1 MVSGGTRTSVRRAL
15 AGLMALMVLSSLAE
29 AALLQLKKKAGDYD
43 IELRID
49 RNPPVVGD
57 NGLEL
62 KVTDASGAPVKDAKV
77 LVNYYMPPMPRMAPM
92 NYKTEPKLKKDA
104 FAMRMRLIMAG
115 PWIIIVKVT
124 VGDKTASARFH
135 IDAV

>member
-29 AALLQLKKKAGDYD
+29 AALLQIKKKAGDYD
-43 IELRID
+43 VELRID

-62 KVTDASGAPVKDAKV
+62 RVTDASGAPVKDAKV

>member
-15 AGLMALMVLSSLAE
+15 AGLLALMVLSSLAE
-29 AALLQLKKKAGDYD
+29 AALLQIKKKAGDYD
-43 IELRID
+43 VELRID

>member
-1 MVSGGTRTSVRRAL
+1 MRRAL

-29 AALLQLKKKAGDYD
+29 AALLQIKKKAGDYD
-43 IELRID
+43 VELRID

-62 KVTDASGAPVKDAKV
+62 RVTDASGAPVKDAKV